1 MQVDQSVK
9 NLEIV
14 EIPKEFIETVEID
27 KKIIKFLNEEYKM
40 RLSPF
45 QGQMG
50 RENRVV
56 RVPFV
61 ISDLVITRK
70 LAIGP

>member
-1 MQVDQSVK
+1 
-9 NLEIV
+9 
-14 EIPKEFIETVEID
+14 
-27 KKIIKFLNEEYKM
+27 
-40 RLSPF
+40 
-45 QGQMG
+45 MG

-70 LAIGP
+70 LAIGS